1 MQYEAKLTAE
11 NGAIL
16 TFEFEADMAC
26 LAVDHLIHVSNDP
39 SLLAF
44 EAGRGRSG
52 IVRWDKWDKEPEG
65 NVVKMEYRRL
75 YKNGGYSNWRVA

>member
-11 NGAIL
+11 NGAFH

-26 LAVDHLIHVSNDP
+26 LAVGHLIHVANDP
-39 SLLAF
+39 AMLKPYP
-44 EAGRGRSG
+44 GG
-52 IVRWDKWDKEPEG
+52 IARWDKEPIDRHGSVRG

-75 YKNGGYSNWRVA
+75 YKNGGIGNWRVA